1 MKKLYEEFFAIPTDG
16 KIPEKVM
23 LTRAVLTV
31 AVILV
36 CLSAMGITAYA
47 YFSHSL
53 ISGQNTIKAAGFGV
67 DITIQN
73 IDPTQDP
80 VTVENAAKKTQSAI
94 LLAGTYQ
101 ITLERT
107 GTATT
112 GYCKISTSADSPVYH
127 TQQLGTGTNGKT
139 AITFTVT
146 VTDTTKLSFYANWG
160 TSIYYAAYAEQ
171 GEDSSLYILDGEAV
185 TLP

>member
-80 VTVENAAKKTQSAI
+80 VTVEIPPRRPNLPYFLPAPIKLPLKEPALLLPAIARSPLPLILRYITPSSSA
-94 LLAGTYQ
+94 
-101 ITLERT
+101 
-107 GTATT
+107 
-112 GYCKISTSADSPVYH
+112 PVP
-127 TQQLGTGTNGKT
+127 TEKPP
-139 AITFTVT
+139 
-146 VTDTTKLSFYANWG
+146 
-160 TSIYYAAYAEQ
+160 
-171 GEDSSLYILDGEAV
+171 
-185 TLP
+185 LPLR